1 VSDARLYGR
10 PKVFTPWQ
18 APGLDLAGPPGS
30 NKVSAH
36 RETIMTRQKFNDG
49 DTVKTAVINNRVR
62 TGTLERHSTQV
73 FIGFPEGDCVFIRI
87 PGFFRT
93 VKRRPHQ

>member
-1 VSDARLYGR
+1 MSDARLYGR
-10 PKVFTPWQ
+10 PKVFTP
-18 APGLDLAGPPGS
+18 GLDQAGPPGS

-62 TGTLERHSTQV
+62 TGTLERHSSQV
-73 FIGFPEGDCVFIRI
+73 FIGFPEGDCVHPH
-87 PGFFRT
+87 PGIL
-93 VKRRPHQ
+93 